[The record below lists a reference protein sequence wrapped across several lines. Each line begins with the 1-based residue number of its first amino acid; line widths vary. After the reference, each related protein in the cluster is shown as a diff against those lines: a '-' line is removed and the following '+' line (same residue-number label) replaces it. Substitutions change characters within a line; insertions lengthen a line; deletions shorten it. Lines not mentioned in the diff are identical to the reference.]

1 MPNIIMNE
9 HTRNF
14 ILKNGGIVTIE
25 NIKNGCGWASIPLPK
40 VRFGE
45 PSEKSSFDLY
55 EKDLVNIY
63 VSKILTLNG
72 DDIRIQLNSLLGIFK
87 NLDVSGFKIF

>member
-1 MPNIIMNE
+1 M
-9 HTRNF
+9 
-14 ILKNGGIVTIE
+14 
-25 NIKNGCGWASIPLPK
+25 
-40 VRFGE
+40 RFGE